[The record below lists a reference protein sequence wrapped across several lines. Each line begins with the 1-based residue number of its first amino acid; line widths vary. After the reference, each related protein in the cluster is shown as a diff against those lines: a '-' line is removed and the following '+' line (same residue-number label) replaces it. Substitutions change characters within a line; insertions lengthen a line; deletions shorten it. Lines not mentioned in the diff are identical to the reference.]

1 LNIQREQCLK
11 KCRCCVSVGEIF
23 FEIKTETD
31 SNDTTECSHG
41 DELSA
46 GMFHFFV
53 RIFYVGLLRY
63 LT

>member
-1 LNIQREQCLK
+1 MLK
-11 KCRCCVSVGEIF
+11 LKIPCCVSVGEIF

-31 SNDTTECSHG
+31 SYDTTECPHE

-53 RIFYVGLLRY
+53 RIFYVGLLRE
-63 LT
+63 L